1 MSARVV
7 LAEDEAII
15 RLDLRETLEAEG
27 YEVVGDYGRG
37 DEALEGIRTLRPDIA
52 ILDVKMPGLDG
63 LEVAAEI
70 LKEKICATLVLTAF
84 SQRALVEAAREAGV
98 MAYLVKPFQ
107 ASELVPAIELA
118 IARYVEAQALEAE
131 VASLGDANATLE
143 AKLQARKLL
152 ERAKGKL
159 QESHGYSE
167 AAAFRFIQKS
177 AMDSR
182 TTMSEVADAIVE
194 GKLVPPPNDASVH

>member
-37 DEALEGIRTLRPDIA
+37 DEALAGIRELRPDIA

-63 LEVAAEI
+63 LEVAAEV
-70 LKEKICATLVLTAF
+70 LNEKICATLVLTAF

-159 QESHGYSE
+159 QESYGYSE
-167 AAAFRFIQKS
+167 AAAFRYIQKS
-177 AMDSR
+177 AMNSR
-182 TTMSEVADAIVE
+182 STMSDVANAIVE
-194 GKLVPPPNDASVH
+194 GRLVPPVSDAPVA

>member
-37 DEALEGIRTLRPDIA
+37 DEALEGIRELRPDIA

-63 LEVAAEI
+63 LEVAAEV
-70 LKEKICATLVLTAF
+70 LNEKICATLVLTAF

-131 VASLGDANATLE
+131 VASLGDVNATLE

-159 QESHGYSE
+159 QESYGYSE
-167 AAAFRFIQKS
+167 AAAFRYIQKS
-177 AMDSR
+177 AMDTRS
-182 TTMSEVADAIVE
+182 TMSDVANAIVE
-194 GKLVPPPNDASVH
+194 GGLVPPVSDAPVA